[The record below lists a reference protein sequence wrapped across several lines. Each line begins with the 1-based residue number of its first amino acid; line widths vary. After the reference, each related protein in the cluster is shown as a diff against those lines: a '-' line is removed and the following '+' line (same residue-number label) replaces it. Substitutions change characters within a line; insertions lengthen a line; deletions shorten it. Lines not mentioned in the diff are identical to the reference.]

1 MLSLL
6 SVTTLKAASCPTYLH
21 RKRLLGLTNQKNLC
35 VGGQYPVYNE
45 CYNLVLV
52 KHQQSHYNAVNLNFI
67 GFVVVALY
75 LV

>member
-1 MLSLL
+1 M
-6 SVTTLKAASCPTYLH
+6 TTLKGGCPTYFH

-45 CYNLVLV
+45 RYNLVLV
-52 KHQQSHYNAVNLNFI
+52 KHQQLHYNAVNLNFI